1 MSQSL
6 AVLIVHGMGQQKE
19 EYADELK
26 EQLADAYRLRSEDP
40 EASTHLCMEAV
51 QWSHVFES
59 GEQELFE
66 RLVRRHDLR
75 YQGLR
80 RFIIHYLADAIAYQ
94 PVETAEHNYDAVH
107 HTISGA
113 LRRLSERC
121 GPAAPLCV
129 IAHSLGAVIASN
141 YFYDLQYE
149 VRQPA
154 AECEHPV
161 GMRGYAGPVLFHG
174 YDAAAVEPEVP
185 EFQPPHCGPVAWT
198 AQPLSRR
205 GRRMG
210 QLLRQGRYSRLP
222 AAKHRPSLR
231 RSCAGGL
238 RGADQR
244 LAPGVEPAVPQ
255 RVPEKPRGD
264 RPHGG
269 RARADL
275 ARGARWASV
284 VPVCRGRVRRQQ
296 RARRP
301 ARAR

>member
-154 AECEHPV
+154 ADANTPLECGDTLALFYSMGTTLPLWSLRYRNFNRPIAV
-161 GMRGYAGPVLFHG
+161 PSRGLHSRYPAVDGEWVNFYDKDDILG
-174 YDAAAVEPEVP
+174 YPLRSIDPAYEEAVREDYEVRISDWLRGWNPLCHSEYLRSPEVI
-185 EFQPPHCGPVAWT
+185 GRMADGL
-198 AQPLSRR
+198 AQTWR
-205 GRRMG
+205 
-210 QLLRQGRYSRLP
+210 
-222 AAKHRPSLR
+222 
-231 RSCAGGL
+231 
-238 RGADQR
+238 
-244 LAPGVEPAVPQ
+244 AV
-255 RVPEKPRGD
+255 
-264 RPHGG
+264 HGG
-269 RARADL
+269 R
-275 ARGARWASV
+275 G
-284 VPVCRGRVRRQQ
+284 
-296 RARRP
+296 
-301 ARAR
+301 